1 MALDSSLLVTLL
13 CLLVCPIPYN
23 IGACHGMSLERIR
36 RECPEE
42 IDKWARDKY
51 RYRFPGGE
59 SQQDIASALEPL
71 VMELE
76 RQTLPILVV
85 SHSSTMQVLYGYFLG
100 MSTPPSEYYNIT
112 IPRNTVIEL
121 IPHQYG
127 WQERRYDLSLPA
139 AAQHQQLAVQ
149 HGAAG
154 SVPSSPWTA
163 TRKVV
168 PPGTKPI
175 FHGTQF
181 YEP

>member
-1 MALDSSLLVTLL
+1 MMY
-13 CLLVCPIPYN
+13 I
-23 IGACHGMSLERIR
+23 IGACHGMSLDRIR

-127 WQERRYDLSLPA
+127 WQERRYDLSVPS
-139 AAQHQQLAVQ
+139 HHHHHH
-149 HGAAG
+149 HGHSNSVSGSSGTSGTTSAAG
-154 SVPSSPWTA
+154 SPWTHA
-163 TRKVV
+163 RRI
-168 PPGTKPI
+168 KPI